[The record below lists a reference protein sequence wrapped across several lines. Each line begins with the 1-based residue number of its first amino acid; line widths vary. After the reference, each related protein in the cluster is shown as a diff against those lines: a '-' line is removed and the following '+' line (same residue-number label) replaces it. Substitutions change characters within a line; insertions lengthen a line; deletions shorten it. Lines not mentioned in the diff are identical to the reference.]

1 MSKRIAKVFPT
12 NVLSE
17 GNSALIGNINTE
29 LNPQGI
35 QIFYLDGRDVCDKQS
50 FLSKIATVMKFPD
63 YFGYNWD
70 AFDECITDL
79 DWFSAERYV
88 LIYDQPE
95 VFSKAAPKEW
105 ETAYS
110 LLQAAVAYWQS
121 TDKPMDIL
129 FIGDQ

>member
-1 MSKRIAKVFPT
+1 MSNHITKVLPA
-12 NVLSE
+12 NVLPQ
-17 GNSALIGNINTE
+17 GDSALIGSINTE
-29 LNPQGI
+29 LKPQGI
-35 QIFYLDGRDVCDKQS
+35 QIFYLDGRDVFDKQS
-50 FLSKIATVMKFPD
+50 FLSKIANVMKFPD

-79 DWFSAERYV
+79 EWCPAERYV

-95 VFSKAAPKEW
+95 VFSKSAPKEW

-110 LLQAAVAYWQS
+110 LLQAAVTYWQS
-121 TDKPMDIL
+121 TNKPMYIL